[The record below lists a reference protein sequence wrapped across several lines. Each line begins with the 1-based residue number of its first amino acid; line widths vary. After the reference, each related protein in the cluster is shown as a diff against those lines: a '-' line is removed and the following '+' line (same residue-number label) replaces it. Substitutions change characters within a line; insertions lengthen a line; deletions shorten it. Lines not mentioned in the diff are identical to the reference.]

1 MNTDPLAKFAPRLS
15 TDEYQQA
22 VAALYRRAAEG
33 QLPAG
38 PGGVE
43 QAIKDAE
50 FELAIDHKLGTN
62 FPSDRRTALVE
73 AKRKAEKQ
81 RLRLVQRFIQKS
93 IKEKAFASGMQV
105 WLEQMADAFAK
116 VLSPE
121 ELSAFLELHEGE
133 KPVFPIEVEKL

>member
-1 MNTDPLAKFAPRLS
+1 MTGRINQKIDSPEYRLKPEEYVLRATD
-15 TDEYQQA
+15 YY
-22 VAALYRRAAEG
+22 YRG
-33 QLPAG
+33 
-38 PGGVE
+38 
-43 QAIKDAE
+43 E

-73 AKRKAEKQ
+73 AKHKAEKQ

-105 WLEQMADAFAK
+105 WLEQLADAFAK

-121 ELSAFLELHEGE
+121 ELSVFLELHEGE
-133 KPVFPIEVEKL
+133 KPVFPIEVKKL